1 MNARLASIPFKPRTV
16 TNCLDLAAKYCGR
29 RLSVMLTLWAAVA
42 VPTCALVYSLLYFYT
57 FDLRLAM
64 LAIYIATTFLG
75 ACLTAAV
82 TPGVF
87 EQVAGATD
95 GLKEPIDSS
104 PTASSG
110 YLTMAAIVLG
120 GAWLALVSGVV
131 PPLAGFRDELS
142 LLAAVLLGIVL
153 FAQAVLLLWQMS
165 GGQLRL
171 FRPIAA
177 ACGMRLG
184 IGFAPI
190 ILLAFVL
197 WWTILLAIVFAILP
211 GIPLAARFGF
221 VAERACLLQF
231 HRRMHHRGT
240 DRLIKAELGEL
251 FLRLVGISLFFG
263 IVWLVLFL
271 TFDVLCSLVFQV
283 DILIGRMGDVDFF
296 TEQFWDFLG
305 TDPKLLTAAT
315 ATALLAYPITRIA
328 WFLCYIDLRV
338 RRDCWDLELGL
349 TREAARL
356 RETA

>member
-1 MNARLASIPFKPRTV
+1 
-16 TNCLDLAAKYCGR
+16 
-29 RLSVMLTLWAAVA
+29 
-42 VPTCALVYSLLYFYT
+42 
-57 FDLRLAM
+57 M
-64 LAIYIATTFLG
+64 LATYVATTFLG

-87 EQVAGATD
+87 EQVAGGSD
-95 GLKEPIDSS
+95 GLDDQSSSS

-110 YLTMAAIVLG
+110 YLTMAAFVLG

-142 LLAAVLLGIVL
+142 LLAAVLLGIVMV
-153 FAQAVLLLWQMS
+153 AQAVLLLWQMS
-165 GGQLRL
+165 GGQIRL
-171 FRPIAA
+171 FRPMAA

-184 IGFAPI
+184 VGFAPI
-190 ILLAFVL
+190 ILLAFVE
-197 WWTILLAIVFAILP
+197 WWTILLAIVFTVIP

-221 VAERACLLQF
+221 VSERACLLQF

-251 FLRLVGISLFFG
+251 FLRLVGIGLFFG

-283 DILIGRMGDVDFF
+283 DILIGRMGDVDF

-315 ATALLAYPITRIA
+315 ATALLAYPIVRIA